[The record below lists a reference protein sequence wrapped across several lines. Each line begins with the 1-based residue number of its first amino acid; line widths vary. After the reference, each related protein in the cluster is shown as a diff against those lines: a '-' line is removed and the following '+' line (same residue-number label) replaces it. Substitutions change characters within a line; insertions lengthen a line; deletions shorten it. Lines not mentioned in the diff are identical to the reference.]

1 MIKKWKHIESKF
13 DKDYRIF
20 RINIEKAICPRTK
33 KPNEFYVIDT
43 SDWVNIIP
51 ITEDKKV
58 VMIQQYR
65 QGLREIS
72 LEIPGGLV
80 DNESPR
86 DAAVRELLEE
96 TGYTGEHVSFL
107 GSTSPNPAIFNNL
120 CHTFLVENV
129 KKTANPN
136 LDHDEDIETVLI
148 PIEEIPSLI
157 NNGTINHSLVIV
169 AFHFYFQKM
178 NHHKA

>member
-1 MIKKWKHIESKF
+1 MVKKWKHIESRL
-13 DKDYRIF
+13 DRDYRVF
-20 RINIEKAICPRTK
+20 KINVERAISPRTK
-33 KPNEFYVIDT
+33 KPSEFYVIDT
-43 SDWVNIIP
+43 RDWVNVIP

-65 QGLREIS
+65 HGSREIS

-80 DNESPR
+80 DNESPQ
-86 DAAVRELLEE
+86 DAALRELLEE
-96 TGYTGEHVSFL
+96 TGYTGTHVSFL
-107 GSTSPNPAIFNNL
+107 GTTNPNPAIFNNL
-120 CHTFLVENV
+120 CYTYLVEDV
-129 KKTANPN
+129 KKTANIN

-148 PIEEIPSLI
+148 PVDDISTLI

-178 NHHKA
+178 NHHNA